1 MIKRALFMTLVAF
14 NICNAQTSINQDR
27 MITPLPTNIPYDKE
41 KAMLGKQLY
50 MDTSLSKDGKVSCNT
65 CHDLKKY
72 GVDNEIFSIGADGVL
87 DEPFNSPTTFNSV
100 FNFVQFWDG
109 KAKNLAEQAKNPFI
123 NPKEMALKDEAEVV
137 KRVEANAKYKASFDK
152 IYGEIT
158 MQNIT
163 DAIAEFEK
171 TLITPNAPF
180 DRYLNGDENAIS
192 SQAKRGWEAFKS
204 NGCVACHQGQN
215 IGGTMYQKIGI
226 FEPYPNQEN
235 LGRYEITKIE
245 SDKMVFKVPSLRN
258 VAKTA
263 PYYHDGSIPTL
274 DACVQFMAYYQLG
287 RFLDQQTVD
296 DIVAFLESLT
306 GEFNEQF

>member
-27 MITPLPTNIPYDKE
+27 MITPLPTSIPYDKE

-65 CHDLKKY
+65 CHDLKRY

-137 KRVEANAKYKASFDK
+137 KRVEANAKLVLIRYMARLQCK
-152 IYGEIT
+152 I
-158 MQNIT
+158 
-163 DAIAEFEK
+163 
-171 TLITPNAPF
+171 
-180 DRYLNGDENAIS
+180 
-192 SQAKRGWEAFKS
+192 
-204 NGCVACHQGQN
+204 
-215 IGGTMYQKIGI
+215 
-226 FEPYPNQEN
+226 
-235 LGRYEITKIE
+235 
-245 SDKMVFKVPSLRN
+245 
-258 VAKTA
+258 
-263 PYYHDGSIPTL
+263 
-274 DACVQFMAYYQLG
+274 
-287 RFLDQQTVD
+287 
-296 DIVAFLESLT
+296 
-306 GEFNEQF
+306 

>member
-27 MITPLPTNIPYDKE
+27 MITPLPTSIPYDKE

-65 CHDLKKY
+65 CHDLKRY

-109 KAKNLAEQAKNPFI
+109 KAKNLADQAKNPFI

-158 MQNIT
+158 MKNIT

-274 DACVQFMAYYQLG
+274 DVCVQFMAYYQLG

>member
-27 MITPLPTNIPYDKE
+27 MITPLPTSIPYDKE

-65 CHDLKKY
+65 CHDLKRY

-192 SQAKRGWEAFKS
+192 NQAKRGWEAFKS

>member
-1 MIKRALFMTLVAF
+1 MIKRALFMTLVVF
-14 NICNAQTSINQDR
+14 NISNAQTSINQDR
-27 MITPLPTNIPYDKE
+27 MITPLPTSIPYDKE

-65 CHDLKKY
+65 CHDLKRY

-109 KAKNLAEQAKNPFI
+109 KAKNLADQAKNPFT

-171 TLITPNAPF
+171 TLITPNSPF

-215 IGGTMYQKIGI
+215 VGGTMYQKIGI

>member
-1 MIKRALFMTLVAF
+1 MIKRALFMTLVVF
-14 NICNAQTSINQDR
+14 NISNAQTSINQDR
-27 MITPLPTNIPYDKE
+27 MITPLPTSIPYDKE

-65 CHDLKKY
+65 CHDLKRY

-109 KAKNLAEQAKNPFI
+109 KAKNLADQAKNPFI

-152 IYGEIT
+152 IYGQIT

-171 TLITPNAPF
+171 TLITPNSPF

-204 NGCVACHQGQN
+204 NGCIACHQGQN
-215 IGGTMYQKIGI
+215 VGGTMYQKIGI

>member
-1 MIKRALFMTLVAF
+1 MTLVVF
-14 NICNAQTSINQDR
+14 NICSAQTEINQNQ
-27 MITPLPTNIPYDKE
+27 MITPIPDSIPYNKE

-50 MDTSLSKDGKVSCNT
+50 MDTTLSADGKVSCNT
-65 CHDLKKY
+65 CHDTKTF
-72 GVDNEIFSIGADGVL
+72 GVDNQVFSTGINGVM
-87 DEPFNSPTTFNSV
+87 DTPFNSPTTFNAA
-100 FNFVQFWDG
+100 FNFVQFWNG
-109 KAKNLAEQAKNPFI
+109 RAKDLADQARSPFTNPQ
-123 NPKEMALKDEAEVV
+123 EMGLNDEAEVI
-137 KRVEANAKYKASFDK
+137 KIIEQNPDYKAKFNK
-152 IYGEIT
+152 IYGEIN
-158 MQNIT
+158 MDNIT

-180 DRYLNGDENAIS
+180 DRYQKGDENAIS
-192 SQAKRGWEAFKS
+192 EAAKRGWNAFKT

-235 LGRYEITKIE
+235 LGRYEITKVE

-287 RFLDQQTVD
+287 KFLDQQTVE

-306 GEFNEQF
+306 GEYNEQF

>member
-14 NICNAQTSINQDR
+14 NISNAQTSINQDR

-65 CHDLKKY
+65 CHDLKRY

-109 KAKNLAEQAKNPFI
+109 KAKNLADQAKNPFI

-274 DACVQFMAYYQLG
+274 DVCVQFMAYYQLG

>member
-1 MIKRALFMTLVAF
+1 MIKRALFMTLVVF
-14 NICNAQTSINQDR
+14 NISNAQTSINQDR
-27 MITPLPTNIPYDKE
+27 MITPLPTSIPYDKE

-65 CHDLKKY
+65 CHDLKRY

-109 KAKNLAEQAKNPFI
+109 KAKNLADQAKNPFI

-152 IYGEIT
+152 IYGQIT

-171 TLITPNAPF
+171 TLITPNSPF

-204 NGCVACHQGQN
+204 NGCIACHQGQN
-215 IGGTMYQKIGI
+215 VGGTMYQKIGI

-274 DACVQFMAYYQLG
+274 DACVQFMAYYQSG
-287 RFLDQQTVD
+287 RFIDQQTVD

>member
-1 MIKRALFMTLVAF
+1 MTLVVF
-14 NICNAQTSINQDR
+14 NICNAQTEINQNQ
-27 MITPLPTNIPYDKE
+27 MITPIPDSIPYNKE
-41 KAMLGKQLY
+41 KAILGKQLY
-50 MDTSLSKDGKVSCNT
+50 MDTTLSADGKVSCNT
-65 CHDLKKY
+65 CHDTKTF
-72 GVDNEIFSIGADGVL
+72 GVDNQVFSTGINGVM
-87 DEPFNSPTTFNSV
+87 DTPFNSPTTFNAA
-100 FNFVQFWDG
+100 FNFVQFWNG
-109 KAKNLAEQAKNPFI
+109 RAKDLADQARSPFTNPQ
-123 NPKEMALKDEAEVV
+123 EMGLNDEAEVI
-137 KRVEANAKYKASFDK
+137 KIIEQNPDYKAKFNK
-152 IYGEIT
+152 IYGEIN
-158 MQNIT
+158 MDNIT

-180 DRYLNGDENAIS
+180 DRYQKGDENAIS
-192 SQAKRGWEAFKS
+192 EAAKRGWNAFKT

-235 LGRYEITKIE
+235 LGRYEITKVE

-287 RFLDQQTVD
+287 KFLDQQTVE

-306 GEFNEQF
+306 GEYNEQF

>member
-14 NICNAQTSINQDR
+14 NISNAQTSINQDR
-27 MITPLPTNIPYDKE
+27 MITPLPTSIPYDKE

-65 CHDLKKY
+65 CHDLKRY

-109 KAKNLAEQAKNPFI
+109 KAKNLADQAKNPFI

>member
-27 MITPLPTNIPYDKE
+27 MITPLPTSIPYDKE

-65 CHDLKKY
+65 CHDLKRY

-137 KRVEANAKYKASFDK
+137 KRVEANAKYKASFNK

>member
-1 MIKRALFMTLVAF
+1 MIKRALFMTLVVF
-14 NICNAQTSINQDR
+14 NISNAQTSINQDR
-27 MITPLPTNIPYDKE
+27 MITPLPTSIPYDKE

-65 CHDLKKY
+65 CHDLKRY

-152 IYGEIT
+152 IYGKIT

-171 TLITPNAPF
+171 TLITPNSPF

-215 IGGTMYQKIGI
+215 VGGTMYQKIGI

>member
-1 MIKRALFMTLVAF
+1 MIKRALFMTLVVF
-14 NICNAQTSINQDR
+14 NICNAQTSIDQDR
-27 MITPLPTNIPYDKE
+27 MITPLPASIPYDKE

-50 MDTSLSKDGKVSCNT
+50 MDTTLSADGKVSCNT
-65 CHDLKKY
+65 CHDTKTFGMDNQVFSTGIN
-72 GVDNEIFSIGADGVL
+72 GVMDT
-87 DEPFNSPTTFNSV
+87 PFNSPTTFNAA
-100 FNFVQFWDG
+100 FNFVQFWNG
-109 KAKNLAEQAKNPFI
+109 RAKDLADQARSPFTNPQ
-123 NPKEMALKDEAEVV
+123 EMGLNDEAEVI
-137 KRVEANAKYKASFDK
+137 KIIEQNPDYEAKFNK
-152 IYGEIT
+152 IYGEIN
-158 MQNIT
+158 MDNIT

-180 DRYLNGDENAIS
+180 DRYQKGDENAIS
-192 SQAKRGWEAFKS
+192 EAAKRGWNAFKT

-235 LGRYEITKIE
+235 LGRYEITKVE

-287 RFLDQQTVD
+287 KFLDQQTVE

-306 GEFNEQF
+306 GEYNEQF

>member
-1 MIKRALFMTLVAF
+1 MIKRALFMTLVVF
-14 NICNAQTSINQDR
+14 NISNAQTSINQDR
-27 MITPLPTNIPYDKE
+27 MITPLPTSIPYDKE

-65 CHDLKKY
+65 CHDLKRY

-109 KAKNLAEQAKNPFI
+109 KAKNLADQAKNPFT

-171 TLITPNAPF
+171 TLITPNSPF

-204 NGCVACHQGQN
+204 NGCIACHQGQN
-215 IGGTMYQKIGI
+215 VGGTMYQKIGI

>member
-14 NICNAQTSINQDR
+14 NISNAQTSINQDR
-27 MITPLPTNIPYDKE
+27 MITPLPTSIPYDKE

-109 KAKNLAEQAKNPFI
+109 KAKNLADQAKNPFI

>member
-1 MIKRALFMTLVAF
+1 MIKRALFMTLVVF
-14 NICNAQTSINQDR
+14 NICNAQTSIDQDR
-27 MITPLPTNIPYDKE
+27 MITPLPASIPYDKE

-50 MDTSLSKDGKVSCNT
+50 MDTTLSADGKVSCNT
-65 CHDLKKY
+65 CHDTKTFGMDNQVFSTGIN
-72 GVDNEIFSIGADGVL
+72 GVMDT
-87 DEPFNSPTTFNSV
+87 PFNSPTTFNAA
-100 FNFVQFWDG
+100 FNFVQFWNG
-109 KAKNLAEQAKNPFI
+109 RAKDLADQARSPFTNPH
-123 NPKEMALKDEAEVV
+123 EMGLNDEAEVI
-137 KRVEANAKYKASFDK
+137 KIIEQNPDYKAKFNK
-152 IYGEIT
+152 IYGEIN
-158 MQNIT
+158 MDNIT

-180 DRYLNGDENAIS
+180 DRYQKGDENAIS
-192 SQAKRGWEAFKS
+192 EAAKRGWNAFKT

-235 LGRYEITKIE
+235 LGRYEITKVE

-287 RFLDQQTVD
+287 KFLDQQTVE

-306 GEFNEQF
+306 GEYNEQF

>member
-1 MIKRALFMTLVAF
+1 MIKRALFMTLVVF
-14 NICNAQTSINQDR
+14 NISNAQTSINQDR
-27 MITPLPTNIPYDKE
+27 MITPLPTSIPYDKE

-65 CHDLKKY
+65 CHDLKRY

-109 KAKNLAEQAKNPFI
+109 KAKNLAEQAKNPFT

-152 IYGEIT
+152 IYGQIT

-171 TLITPNAPF
+171 TLITPNSPF

-215 IGGTMYQKIGI
+215 VGGTMYQKIGI

>member
-1 MIKRALFMTLVAF
+1 MIKRALFMTLVVF
-14 NICNAQTSINQDR
+14 NICNAQTEINQNQ
-27 MITPLPTNIPYDKE
+27 MITPIPDSIPYNKE

-50 MDTSLSKDGKVSCNT
+50 MDTTLSADGKVSCNT
-65 CHDLKKY
+65 CHDTKTF
-72 GVDNEIFSIGADGVL
+72 GVDNQVFSTGINGVM
-87 DEPFNSPTTFNSV
+87 DTPFNSPTTFNAA
-100 FNFVQFWDG
+100 FNFVQFWNG
-109 KAKNLAEQAKNPFI
+109 RAKDLADQARVPFTNPQ
-123 NPKEMALKDEAEVV
+123 EMGLNDEAEVI
-137 KRVEANAKYKASFDK
+137 KIIEQNPDYKAKFNK
-152 IYGEIT
+152 IYGEIN
-158 MQNIT
+158 MDNIT

-180 DRYLNGDENAIS
+180 DRYQKGDENAIS
-192 SQAKRGWEAFKS
+192 EAAKRGWNAFKT

-235 LGRYEITKIE
+235 LGRYEITKVE

-287 RFLDQQTVD
+287 KFLDQQTVE

-306 GEFNEQF
+306 GEYNEQF

>member
-1 MIKRALFMTLVAF
+1 MIKRALFMTLVVF
-14 NICNAQTSINQDR
+14 NISNAQTSINQDR
-27 MITPLPTNIPYDKE
+27 MITPLPTSIPYDKE

-50 MDTSLSKDGKVSCNT
+50 MDTSLSKDGIVSCYI
-65 CHDLKKY
+65 CHDLKRY
-72 GVDNEIFSIGADGVL
+72 GVDNVIFSIGADGVL

-109 KAKNLAEQAKNPFI
+109 KAKNLADQAKNPFI

-152 IYGEIT
+152 IYGQIT

-171 TLITPNAPF
+171 TLITPNSPF

-204 NGCVACHQGQN
+204 NGCIACHQGQN
-215 IGGTMYQKIGI
+215 VGGTMYQKIGI

>member
-1 MIKRALFMTLVAF
+1 MIKRALFMTLVVF

-27 MITPLPTNIPYDKE
+27 MITPLPTSIPYDKE
-41 KAMLGKQLY
+41 KAILGKQLY

-109 KAKNLAEQAKNPFI
+109 KAKNLADQAKNPFI

-215 IGGTMYQKIGI
+215 VGGTMYQKIGI

>member
-1 MIKRALFMTLVAF
+1 MTLVAF

-27 MITPLPTNIPYDKE
+27 MITPLPTSIPYDKE

-65 CHDLKKY
+65 CHDLKRY

-137 KRVEANAKYKASFDK
+137 KRVEANAKYKASFNK

>member
-1 MIKRALFMTLVAF
+1 MIKRALFMALVAF
-14 NICNAQTSINQDR
+14 NLCNAQANINQDR
-27 MITPLPTNIPYDKE
+27 MITPLPTSVPYNKDK
-41 KAMLGKQLY
+41 AILGKQLY

-65 CHDLKKY
+65 CHDLKRY
-72 GVDNEIFSIGADGVL
+72 GVDNEIFSVGADGVL
-87 DEPFNSPTTFNSV
+87 DEPFNSPSTFNAV

-109 KAKNLAEQAKNPFI
+109 RAKDLADQATNPFT
-123 NPKEMALKDEAEVV
+123 NPKEMALKDESEVV
-137 KRVEANAKYKASFDK
+137 KRVEANPLYKASFNK
-152 IYGEIT
+152 LYGKIT
-158 MQNIT
+158 MQTIT

-171 TLITPNAPF
+171 TLITPNSPF

-192 SQAKRGWEAFKS
+192 NQAKRGWEAFKS
-204 NGCVACHQGQN
+204 NGCVACHQGKN
-215 IGGTMYQKIGI
+215 VGGTMYQKIGI

-235 LGRYEITKIE
+235 LGRYEITKVE

>member
-1 MIKRALFMTLVAF
+1 MIKRALFMTLVVF
-14 NICNAQTSINQDR
+14 NISNAQTSINQDR
-27 MITPLPTNIPYDKE
+27 MITPLPNSIPYDKE

-65 CHDLKKY
+65 CHDLKRY

-152 IYGEIT
+152 IYGQIT

-215 IGGTMYQKIGI
+215 VGGTMYQKIGI

>member
-1 MIKRALFMTLVAF
+1 MIKRALFMTLVVF
-14 NICNAQTSINQDR
+14 NISNAQTSINQDR
-27 MITPLPTNIPYDKE
+27 MITPLPTSIPYDKE

-65 CHDLKKY
+65 CHDLKRY

-100 FNFVQFWDG
+100 FNFVQFWNG
-109 KAKNLAEQAKNPFI
+109 RAKDLADQAKDPFL
-123 NPKEMALKDEAEVV
+123 NPKEMGLKDEAQA
-137 KRVEANAKYKASFDK
+137 VEKVSKNPKYVEQFDE

-158 MQNIT
+158 FDNIT

-180 DRYLNGDENAIS
+180 DRYLRGDENAIS
-192 SQAKRGWEAFKS
+192 EQAKRGWAAFKS

-215 IGGTMYQKIGI
+215 VGGTMYQKIGI

-306 GEFNEQF
+306 GELNEF

>member
-1 MIKRALFMTLVAF
+1 MLKKALFMTLVAF

-27 MITPLPTNIPYDKE
+27 MITPLPTSIPYDKE

-65 CHDLKKY
+65 CHDLKRY

-109 KAKNLAEQAKNPFI
+109 KAKNLADQAKNPFI

-274 DACVQFMAYYQLG
+274 DVCVQFMAYYQLG

>member
-1 MIKRALFMTLVAF
+1 MIKRALFMTLVVF

-27 MITPLPTNIPYDKE
+27 MITPLPTSIPYDKE
-41 KAMLGKQLY
+41 KAILGKQLY

-65 CHDLKKY
+65 CHDLKRY

-109 KAKNLAEQAKNPFI
+109 KAKNLADQAKNPFI

-171 TLITPNAPF
+171 TLITPNSPF

-215 IGGTMYQKIGI
+215 VGGTMYQKIGI

>member
-1 MIKRALFMTLVAF
+1 MTLVAF

-27 MITPLPTNIPYDKE
+27 MITPLPTSIPYDKE

-274 DACVQFMAYYQLG
+274 DVCVQFMAYYQLG

>member
-1 MIKRALFMTLVAF
+1 MIKRALFMTLVVF
-14 NICNAQTSINQDR
+14 NISNAQTSINQDR
-27 MITPLPTNIPYDKE
+27 MITPLPTSIPYDKE
-41 KAMLGKQLY
+41 KAILGKQLY

-109 KAKNLAEQAKNPFI
+109 KAKNLADQAKNPFI

-215 IGGTMYQKIGI
+215 VGGTMYQKIGI

>member
-14 NICNAQTSINQDR
+14 NISNAQTSINQDR
-27 MITPLPTNIPYDKE
+27 MITPLPTSIPYDKE

-109 KAKNLAEQAKNPFI
+109 KAKNLADQAKNPFI

-192 SQAKRGWEAFKS
+192 NQAKRGWEAFKS

-215 IGGTMYQKIGI
+215 VGGTMYQKIGI

-235 LGRYEITKIE
+235 LGRYKITKIE

>member
-1 MIKRALFMTLVAF
+1 MTLVAF
-14 NICNAQTSINQDR
+14 NISNAQTSINQDR
-27 MITPLPTNIPYDKE
+27 MITPLPTSIPYDKE

-65 CHDLKKY
+65 CHDLKRY

-109 KAKNLAEQAKNPFI
+109 KAKNLADQAKNPFI

-152 IYGEIT
+152 IYGQIT

-171 TLITPNAPF
+171 TLITPNSTF

-215 IGGTMYQKIGI
+215 VGGTMYQKIGI

>member
-1 MIKRALFMTLVAF
+1 MTLVVF
-14 NICNAQTSINQDR
+14 NICNAQTEINQNQ
-27 MITPLPTNIPYDKE
+27 MITPIPDSIPYNKE

-50 MDTSLSKDGKVSCNT
+50 MDTTLSADGKVSCNT
-65 CHDLKKY
+65 CHDTKTF
-72 GVDNEIFSIGADGVL
+72 GVDNQVFSTGINGVM
-87 DEPFNSPTTFNSV
+87 DTPFNSPTTFNAA
-100 FNFVQFWDG
+100 FNFVQFWNG
-109 KAKNLAEQAKNPFI
+109 RAKDLADQARSPFTNPQ
-123 NPKEMALKDEAEVV
+123 EMGLNDEAEVI
-137 KRVEANAKYKASFDK
+137 KIIEQNPDYKAKFNK
-152 IYGEIT
+152 IYGEIN
-158 MQNIT
+158 MDNIT

-180 DRYLNGDENAIS
+180 DRYQKGDENAIS
-192 SQAKRGWEAFKS
+192 EAAKRGWNAFKT

-235 LGRYEITKIE
+235 LGRYEITKVE

-287 RFLDQQTVD
+287 KFLDQQTVE

-306 GEFNEQF
+306 GEYNEQF

>member
-1 MIKRALFMTLVAF
+1 MIKRALFMTLVVF
-14 NICNAQTSINQDR
+14 NICSAQTEINQNQ
-27 MITPLPTNIPYDKE
+27 MITPIPDSIPYNKE

-50 MDTSLSKDGKVSCNT
+50 MDTTLSADGKVSCNT
-65 CHDLKKY
+65 CHDTKTFGMDNQVFSTGIN
-72 GVDNEIFSIGADGVL
+72 GVMDT
-87 DEPFNSPTTFNSV
+87 PFNSPTTFNAA
-100 FNFVQFWDG
+100 FNFVQFWNG
-109 KAKNLAEQAKNPFI
+109 RAKDLADQARSPFTNPQ
-123 NPKEMALKDEAEVV
+123 EMGLNDEAEVI
-137 KRVEANAKYKASFDK
+137 KIIEQNPDYKAKFNK
-152 IYGEIT
+152 IYGEIN
-158 MQNIT
+158 MDNIT

-180 DRYLNGDENAIS
+180 DRYQKGDENAIS
-192 SQAKRGWEAFKS
+192 EAAKRGWNAFKT

-235 LGRYEITKIE
+235 LGRYEITKVE

-287 RFLDQQTVD
+287 KFLDQQTVE

-306 GEFNEQF
+306 GEYNEQF

>member
-65 CHDLKKY
+65 CHDLKRY

-109 KAKNLAEQAKNPFI
+109 KAKNLADQAKNPFI

-274 DACVQFMAYYQLG
+274 DVCVQFMAYYQLG

>member
-1 MIKRALFMTLVAF
+1 MIKRALFMTLVVF
-14 NICNAQTSINQDR
+14 NISNAQTNINQDR
-27 MITPLPTNIPYDKE
+27 MITPLPTSIPYDKE

-65 CHDLKKY
+65 CHDLKRY

-109 KAKNLAEQAKNPFI
+109 KAKNLADQAKNPFI

-171 TLITPNAPF
+171 TLITPNSPF

-192 SQAKRGWEAFKS
+192 NQAKRGWEAFKS
-204 NGCVACHQGQN
+204 NGCIACHQGQN
-215 IGGTMYQKIGI
+215 VGGTMYQKIGI

>member
-1 MIKRALFMTLVAF
+1 MIKRALFMTLIVF
-14 NICNAQTSINQDR
+14 NISNAQTSINQDR
-27 MITPLPTNIPYDKE
+27 MITPLPTSIPYDKE

-65 CHDLKKY
+65 CHDLKRY

-109 KAKNLAEQAKNPFI
+109 KAKNLVEQAKNPFI

-152 IYGEIT
+152 IYGQIT

-215 IGGTMYQKIGI
+215 VGGTMYQKIGI

>member
-1 MIKRALFMTLVAF
+1 MIKRALFMTLVVF
-14 NICNAQTSINQDR
+14 NISNAQTSINQDR
-27 MITPLPTNIPYDKE
+27 MITPLPTSIPYDKE

-65 CHDLKKY
+65 CHDLKRY

-171 TLITPNAPF
+171 TLITPNSPF

-215 IGGTMYQKIGI
+215 VGGTMYQKIGI

>member
-1 MIKRALFMTLVAF
+1 MTLVVF
-14 NICNAQTSINQDR
+14 NICNAQTEINQNQ
-27 MITPLPTNIPYDKE
+27 MITPIPDSIPYNKE

-50 MDTSLSKDGKVSCNT
+50 MDTTLSADGKVSCNT
-65 CHDLKKY
+65 CHDTKTF
-72 GVDNEIFSIGADGVL
+72 GVDNQVFSTGINGVM
-87 DEPFNSPTTFNSV
+87 DTPFNSPTTFNAA
-100 FNFVQFWDG
+100 FNFVQFWNG
-109 KAKNLAEQAKNPFI
+109 RAKDLADQARVPFTNPQ
-123 NPKEMALKDEAEVV
+123 EMGLNDEAEVI
-137 KRVEANAKYKASFDK
+137 KIIEQNPDYKAKFNK
-152 IYGEIT
+152 IYGEIN
-158 MQNIT
+158 MDNIT

-180 DRYLNGDENAIS
+180 DRYQKGDENAIS
-192 SQAKRGWEAFKS
+192 EAAKRGWNAFKT

-235 LGRYEITKIE
+235 LGRYEITKVE

-287 RFLDQQTVD
+287 KFLDQQTVE

-306 GEFNEQF
+306 GEYNEQF

>member
-1 MIKRALFMTLVAF
+1 MTLVVF

-27 MITPLPTNIPYDKE
+27 MITPLPTSIPYDKE
-41 KAMLGKQLY
+41 KAILGKQLY

-109 KAKNLAEQAKNPFI
+109 KAKNLADQAKNPFI

-215 IGGTMYQKIGI
+215 VGGTMYQKIGI

>member
-1 MIKRALFMTLVAF
+1 MIKRALFMTLVVF

-27 MITPLPTNIPYDKE
+27 MITPLPTSIPYDKE
-41 KAMLGKQLY
+41 KAILGKQLY

-109 KAKNLAEQAKNPFI
+109 KAKNLADQAKNPFI